1 MSQKG
6 NSLSNDPI
14 VFGHTQGLDVQA
26 SEVASPTLR
35 ANGGGLAV
43 AFQPGLMVRQGADMA
58 GEISPTLRAEAHAGD
73 NAPHVLIIDGRRTD
87 DVRVNEGLVHT
98 LEARMGTGGNNVP
111 VIAES
116 QLFNNSSFGTFES
129 TGIAGTLR
137 TNVEQSQFVVDENEP
152 CNFDEYNLASGET
165 VHHTLRSHGRDGTGV
180 VLPSDEQ
187 AFGLQGTMIGRQDH
201 NRPSGSGVSKPGEPM
216 YTLTSTDVH
225 AVSTPQ
231 MTVRRLTPIECER
244 LMGWPDDHTLH
255 RADGKTN
262 ADSTRYR
269 MCGNGVASPVA
280 EWIGRNLL
288 EKGF

>member
-1 MSQKG
+1 
-6 NSLSNDPI
+6 
-14 VFGHTQGLDVQA
+14 
-26 SEVASPTLR
+26 
-35 ANGGGLAV
+35 
-43 AFQPGLMVRQGADMA
+43 MVRQGADMA

-87 DVRVNEGLVHT
+87 DVRVNEGIVHT

-111 VIAES
+111 MVAETTSDVIGSLQERS
-116 QLFNNSSFGTFES
+116 YKGPNH
-129 TGIAGTLR
+129 
-137 TNVEQSQFVVDENEP
+137 EN
-152 CNFDEYNLASGET
+152 A
-165 VHHTLRSHGRDGTGV
+165 RDGQLV
-180 VLPSDEQ
+180 IVKEE
-187 AFGLQGTMIGRQDH
+187 AFGLQGTMINRQDH
-201 NRPSGSGVSKPGEPM
+201 NGPSGQGVSKPGEPM

-225 AVSTPQ
+225 AVATPQ

-244 LMGWPDDHTLH
+244 LMGWPDDHTLY

-262 ADSTRYR
+262 ADSTRYK